1 MTAIASPSLTL
12 NDGHAIPQL
21 GFGTFKVPPDDAER
35 VVSQALEAGYRHI
48 DTASMYENERG
59 VGAAIAA
66 SGIPRDELFVT
77 TKLWNN
83 AHEPDKARA
92 SVNASLERL
101 GLDRVDLY
109 LIHWPA
115 TVAYGDAYIDAWDAL
130 QDFQRDGLTTSI
142 GVSNFNP
149 EHLDALR
156 GAVPAV
162 NQVELHPTFSQVA
175 LRDEMAR
182 RGIVVASWSPLGR
195 GRDLADPV
203 VAGIASDV
211 ERTAAQVV
219 IRWHL
224 QHGLVVIPKSSTRA
238 RMAENADVFGFSLT
252 SDQMA
257 AIDALNR
264 DQRYGGDPLTADF

>member
-156 GAVPAV
+156 GAIPAL

>member
-156 GAVPAV
+156 GAIPAL

-238 RMAENADVFGFSLT
+238 RMTENADVFGFLLT

-264 DQRYGGDPLTADF
+264 DHRYGGDPLTADF